1 MTKQKNFYNHSFLAF
16 FENTFNVDMTNIYGP
31 FLEYLPQGGKI
42 LDIGCGSGRDALYF
56 KNIGFSVDA
65 FDYSE
70 NLVQFAKEKTG
81 LDIQH
86 KSFYDLDSVNEY
98 DGIWA
103 CASLLHC
110 ERSRLIEV
118 VQKIVDALKINGI
131 CYMSFKYGHL
141 DRMQNDRLFTDLDE
155 IQARELLNNFKNI
168 HLLKLWM
175 TKDNRPEQQEYWLNM
190 LCIKES

>member
-1 MTKQKNFYNHSFLAF
+1 MNTKNYYNEQAVEFV
-16 FENTFNVDMTNIYGP
+16 ENTFKVDMSNVYKP
-31 FLEYLPQGGKI
+31 FLEYVPQGGKI
-42 LDIGCGSGRDALYF
+42 LDVGCGSGRDALYF
-56 KNIGFSVDA
+56 KNSGFVVDA

-70 NLVQFAKEKTG
+70 SLVKLAKEKTG

-118 VQKIVDALKINGI
+118 MQKIIAALKTKGV
-131 CYMSFKYGHL
+131 CYVSFKYGDQ
-141 DRMQNDRLFTDLDE
+141 DRTKDGRSFTDLDE
-155 IQARELLNNFKNI
+155 KQAEDILKHI
-168 HLLKLWM
+168 EHVQLLKQWI
-175 TKDNRPEQQEYWLNM
+175 TTDNRPDRQEKWLN
-190 LCIKES
+190 IIFKKK

>member
-1 MTKQKNFYNHSFLAF
+1 MNNNIDYYDQLAQKFAD
-16 FENTFNVDMTNIYGP
+16 NTFEINMSNLYQP
-31 FLEYLPQGGKI
+31 FLKYLPKHGKI

-56 KNIGFSVDA
+56 HKLGFTVDA

-70 NLVQFAKEKTG
+70 SLVKLAREKTS

-86 KSFYDLDSVNEY
+86 KSFYDLDAVNEY

-118 VQKIVDALKINGI
+118 IQKIITALKINGV
-131 CYMSFKYGHL
+131 CYVSFKYGDQ
-141 DRMQNDRLFTDLDE
+141 DRTKDGRSFTDLNE
-155 IQARELLNNFKNI
+155 EQAHELLANFENI
-168 HLLKLWM
+168 QLLKQWI
-175 TKDNRPEQQEYWLNM
+175 TSDNRPDREENWLNM
-190 LCIKES
+190 LIQKTI